1 MKKILLIED
10 DPFLVKLYAEI
21 FTDEGYNFD
30 SSVGGVGGLEKVKV
44 GKPDLII
51 LDIMI
56 PEMNGLDVLD
66 KLKADSATKEIPVL
80 ILTNLSS
87 KEEEER
93 ALKAGA
99 LKYLIKTQYEPEKLI
114 QVVKQTV
121 PPE

>member
-1 MKKILLIED
+1 M
-10 DPFLVKLYAEI
+10 VKLYAEI

>member
-80 ILTNLSS
+80 ILTN
-87 KEEEER
+87 
-93 ALKAGA
+93 AL
-99 LKYLIKTQYEPEKLI
+99 LWVHILILLLPA
-114 QVVKQTV
+114 
-121 PPE
+121 PM